1 MHPLELAE
9 RMESL
14 PHNATK
20 MPKVLVAPAY
30 IATVWL
36 NDLHNNEQYAH
47 NGGEAANDGARVLFA
62 EDVSW
67 NEEPSEGEEH
77 LQKVTIER
85 LRFLLGTACASIATE
100 LRDGPFTI
108 VERSEFRI
116 REEQ

>member
-9 RMESL
+9 RMEWL
-14 PHNATK
+14 PSNATK
-20 MPKVLVAPAY
+20 MQQVLVAQPY

-36 NDLHNNEQYAH
+36 NDLHTNEQYAH
-47 NGGEAANDGARVLFA
+47 NGGRADSDGARVLFA

-67 NEEPSEGEEH
+67 DEEPAEEH